1 MKSKWNESDVFLYV
15 YDTSAFISAQ
25 LRHTPAIR
33 YSVDL
38 TVSHLYR
45 EFFVFFFFFVGFC
58 WCSILLLRTFMGISH
73 DTHVMLST
81 ERNEWN
87 EYDSLSSLRT
97 AIAGTVDATVVYARY
112 EIYRFSWNEQKSVCV
127 HCLLDICVRDLC
139 TFDNSAIHLSE
150 HFRRHQTR
158 VI

>member
-1 MKSKWNESDVFLYV
+1 MEWIRRLSLCIWYECVHIGTAAPHACNTVFGRSHCI
-15 YDTSAFISAQ
+15 TFIQ
-25 LRHTPAIR
+25 RI
-33 YSVDL
+33 
-38 TVSHLYR
+38 
-45 EFFVFFFFFVGFC
+45 FCFFFFFVGFC

-73 DTHVMLST
+73 DTHVMLRT

-112 EIYRFSWNEQKSVCV
+112 EIYRFSWNAQKSVCV

-150 HFRRHQTR
+150 HFRRH
-158 VI
+158 